1 MYVALNSRTTF
12 LAKAPI
18 HNRRADIRTRCNY
31 PCGLD
36 RHSSKCKVVSTSSLF
51 LFLESEFEGTL
62 AHVKGPNRF
71 WQSLLLPQQP
81 PRQGS
86 WRFIVPEIAGVS
98 CNPCVANVIV
108 EVIDERCAISAPE
121 VHRAIWEL
129 CHQSFVRSGRW
140 PYVHDHL
147 PTRLIAS
154 RCTCS
159 KVFPARSPLVMCAM
173 CALL

>member
-1 MYVALNSRTTF
+1 MEPMYVALNSIATF

-36 RHSSKCKVVSTSSLF
+36 RHSSKCKVVSTSSSF

-71 WQSLLLPQQP
+71 WQSLLLP
-81 PRQGS
+81 RQGS
-86 WRFIVPEIAGVS
+86 WRFIVPEIAFHGVS
-98 CNPCVANVIV
+98 RNPCVADFIV
-108 EVIDERCAISAPE
+108 KVVYVRRAISAPE
-121 VHRAIWEL
+121 VHSAIREL

-140 PYVHDHL
+140 
-147 PTRLIAS
+147 
-154 RCTCS
+154 S
-159 KVFPARSPLVMCAM
+159 KD
-173 CALL
+173 